1 MSAKSET
8 ATTATGTE
16 NDVEADAEKK
26 RMEKLAQMKA
36 HAEQV
41 RIGGKGTQ
49 RRKKK
54 VVHKAPAADDKK
66 LQSNLKKLNVQ
77 PIQGIEEVITWEQ
90 SQPLYITP
98 IH

>member
-77 PIQGIEEVITWEQ
+77 PIQGIEEVITSEQ
-90 SQPLYITP
+90 ITILYITP